1 MSRMRCIQCSHATHP
16 HVPYVK
22 QHASHMRRM
31 LYRMRYQTWLVSHTL
46 HMCRMRN
53 NRHVVYAKHST
64 LHMRYMACVACGAFN
79 VRMRH
84 IHMYRMR
91 NSIRLA
97 CDALCTA
104 CDTKLCVGENK
115 KWYIKNIF
123 LKKSYIYIWLTFYA
137 VTHTDTNVAYTAPHM
152 THYCPVY
159 DHKHVAHAL
168 HLTVTSMFISAL
180 MCKALH
186 RVHIVSGV
194 HNTMVIS
201 FAKHVFCTVVYC
213 TPQCAH
219 HMECTAPQEA
229 RCSSCAQHNSA

>member
-1 MSRMRCIQCSHATHP
+1 M
-16 HVPYVK
+16 
-22 QHASHMRRM
+22 
-31 LYRMRYQTWLVSHTL
+31 YRMRNNRQVAYAKHTMLRMRYMTCLACGAFKIRMRHIHMYRMRNSLVSHTL

-91 NSIRLA
+91 NSMRLT

-123 LKKSYIYIWLTFYA
+123 LKKKLYIYLVDLLCGHTYGYKCSVYGSAYDTLLPRIRSQACSACVTFNRYI
-137 VTHTDTNVAYTAPHM
+137 NVH
-152 THYCPVY
+152 
-159 DHKHVAHAL
+159 
-168 HLTVTSMFISAL
+168 
-180 MCKALH
+180 
-186 RVHIVSGV
+186 
-194 HNTMVIS
+194 
-201 FAKHVFCTVVYC
+201 FCTDV
-213 TPQCAH
+213 
-219 HMECTAPQEA
+219 
-229 RCSSCAQHNSA
+229 